1 MRVQKESTTLDWGC
15 GVTVV
20 GNFKRA
26 DHYVTWNLVSNVH
39 SYTSGTGFFIS
50 SFINSPVCRE
60 AYNQIK
66 ENFEITYQSPV
77 TLNENSN
84 NRFFFIVY
92 RKKK

>member
-1 MRVQKESTTLDWGC
+1 MRIYKDTSTLDWGC
-15 GVTVV
+15 GVKVI
-20 GNFKRA
+20 GNFRQCGP
-26 DHYVTWNLVSNVH
+26 HYSQVSDVG

-50 SFINSPVCRE
+50 SFIDSPVCRE

-77 TLNENSN
+77 TLNENSDN
-84 NRFFFIVY
+84 KFFFIIY

>member
-1 MRVQKESTTLDWGC
+1 MKIYKDTTTLDWGC

-20 GNFKRA
+20 GNFKRSS
-26 DHYVTWNLVSNVH
+26 YYCTSLVSNVD
-39 SYTSGTGFFIS
+39 SYNSGTGFFIS
-50 SFINSPVCRE
+50 SFIDSPVCKE

-77 TLNENSN
+77 TLNQNSDN
-84 NRFFFIVY
+84 KFFFIVY